1 MVNRQHE
8 VPGAE
13 PLWWRDTYRG
23 GLKMKFWRLDLAR
36 AGSNV
41 RERFYEYTPLDAS
54 YCVKA
59 RGPY

>member
-1 MVNRQHE
+1 
-8 VPGAE
+8 
-13 PLWWRDTYRG
+13 
-23 GLKMKFWRLDLAR
+23 MKFWRLDLAR